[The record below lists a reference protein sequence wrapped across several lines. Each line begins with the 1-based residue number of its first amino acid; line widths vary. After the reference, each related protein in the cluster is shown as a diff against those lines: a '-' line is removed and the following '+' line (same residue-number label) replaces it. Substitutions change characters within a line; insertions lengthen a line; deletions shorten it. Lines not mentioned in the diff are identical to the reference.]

1 MLLQVVSIVGALL
14 LLTGY
19 AANQIGWTDASSL
32 PYQVVNLVGSTVLT
46 VVAVIE
52 VQLGFILLEVT
63 WALLSLW
70 GVVRILRDEAPRASE
85 H

>member
-32 PYQVVNLVGSTVLT
+32 RYQVVNLVGSTILT

-52 VQLGFILLEVT
+52 VQLGFILLEGT

-70 GVVRILRDEAPRASE
+70 GVVRILRDETPRASE